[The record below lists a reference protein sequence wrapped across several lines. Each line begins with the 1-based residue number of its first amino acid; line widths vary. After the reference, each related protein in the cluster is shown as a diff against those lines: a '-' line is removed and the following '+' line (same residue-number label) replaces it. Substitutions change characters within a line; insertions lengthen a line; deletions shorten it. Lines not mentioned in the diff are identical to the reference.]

1 MNSEL
6 QNLGLTP
13 FFVAQTTGEELED
26 GRIVRVSQVQ
36 RSVLRVLDGAGEN
49 TLPLP
54 ADYPSAPPEERPTV
68 GDWVVLSGGGSRID
82 RVLGRRSLFRRV
94 AAGEKAELQPIAA
107 NVDILFVVS
116 SCNEEFK
123 ESRLER
129 YLALAGEAGVL
140 PVVVLTKTDL
150 AEDADSYV
158 ARARSVQAGIPVV
171 TLNALDAE
179 SFDDLRAWMEP
190 GTTVALVGSS
200 GVGKTTILNT
210 LMGGSVAAT
219 ATIRE
224 DDKKGRHTTTSRSLY
239 RLPDGGVV
247 IDVPGMRELK
257 VADVGDALGAVFED
271 IGSLAR
277 QCRFA
282 DCRHGSEPGCAVR
295 EAIAA
300 GQLDERRLENYRKL
314 QRESARHTATLAQTR
329 RSDREFARQVR
340 QVTALKRKRG
350 EAD

>member
-6 QNLGLTP
+6 RNLGLTP
-13 FFVAQTTGEELED
+13 FFVAQTTVEELED
-26 GRIVRVSQVQ
+26 GRIARVSQVQ
-36 RSVLRVLDGAGEN
+36 RSVLRVLNGDGEK

-54 ADYPSAPPEERPTV
+54 SDYSSTPSVDRPTV
-68 GDWVVLSGGGSRID
+68 GDWVVLHGDGSRVD
-82 RVLGRRSLFRRV
+82 RVLERKSIFRRV
-94 AAGEKAELQPIAA
+94 AAGEKSERQLIAA

-116 SCNEEFK
+116 SCNAEFK

-140 PVVVLTKTDL
+140 PVVVLTKMDL

-171 TLNALDAE
+171 MLNALDAE
-179 SFDDLRAWMEP
+179 SFGDLRAWIEP

-219 ATIRE
+219 AGIRE

-239 RLPDGGVV
+239 RLPGGGVA

-257 VADVGDALGAVFED
+257 VADVGDALGAIFED
-271 IGSLAR
+271 IESLAR

-282 DCRHGSEPGCAVR
+282 DCGHGAEPGCAVR
-295 EAIAA
+295 KAIAA
-300 GQLDERRLENYRKL
+300 GRLDERRLENYRKL
-314 QRESARHTATLAQTR
+314 QRESARHTASLAETR
-329 RSDREFARQVR
+329 RSEREFAKQVR
-340 QVTALKRKRG
+340 QVMALKRKRG
-350 EAD
+350 EPD

>member
-6 QNLGLTP
+6 RNLGLTP
-13 FFVAQTTGEELED
+13 FFVAQLTVEELED
-26 GRIVRVSQVQ
+26 GRIARVSQVQ
-36 RSVLRVLDGAGEN
+36 RSVLRVLDGAGEK

-54 ADYPSAPPEERPTV
+54 SDYPSAPPEDRPTV

-82 RVLGRRSLFRRV
+82 RVLERRSIFRRV
-94 AAGEKAELQPIAA
+94 AAGGKTELQLIAA

-116 SCNEEFK
+116 SCNEEFR

-140 PVVVLTKTDL
+140 PVVALTKMDL

-171 TLNALDAE
+171 MLNALEAE
-179 SFDDLRAWMEP
+179 SFGDLRAWIEP

-210 LMGGSVAAT
+210 LMDGSVAAT
-219 ATIRE
+219 AGIRE

-239 RLPDGGVV
+239 RLPGGGVA

-257 VADVGDALGAVFED
+257 VADGGDGA
-271 IGSLAR
+271 
-277 QCRFA
+277 
-282 DCRHGSEPGCAVR
+282 EPGCAVR
-295 EAIAA
+295 KAIAA
-300 GQLDERRLENYRKL
+300 GRLDERRLENYRKL
-314 QRESARHTATLAQTR
+314 QRESARHTASLAETR
-329 RSDREFARQVR
+329 RSEREFAKQVR
-340 QVTALKRKRG
+340 QVMALKRKRG
-350 EAD
+350 EPD